1 MDTRYSPNEEV
12 RPPIPSN
19 DSHLI
24 GNVIGHIGIVEYNL
38 ACEPNAGHIQVL
50 VDSRTEMPLYG
61 GPGNSPAMNASSN
74 QQATVQH
81 KNPHDKFLASGILI
95 ICCPQSRRHHTSLL
109 NILGRMAIGYKELVC
124 NPTQRLGSRWASPI
138 AVPRKMAEL

>member
-19 DSHLI
+19 DSHLT

-38 ACEPNAGHIQVL
+38 ACEPNARHIQVL
-50 VDSRTEMPLYG
+50 VDSRTEMGTEMPLYG

-81 KNPHDKFLASGILI
+81 K
-95 ICCPQSRRHHTSLL
+95 
-109 NILGRMAIGYKELVC
+109 E
-124 NPTQRLGSRWASPI
+124 PT
-138 AVPRKMAEL
+138 